1 MYKAGACTGIG
12 EKDKRCYS
20 PIFSLLR
27 LRHDFLTRFLSVDP
41 TETEK
46 KKQNSGT
53 FIYCWLLRG
62 YFMLLSI

>member
-1 MYKAGACTGIG
+1 MYKAGGCTGIG

-46 KKQNSGT
+46 KTKQRYV
-53 FIYCWLLRG
+53 YCWLLRG